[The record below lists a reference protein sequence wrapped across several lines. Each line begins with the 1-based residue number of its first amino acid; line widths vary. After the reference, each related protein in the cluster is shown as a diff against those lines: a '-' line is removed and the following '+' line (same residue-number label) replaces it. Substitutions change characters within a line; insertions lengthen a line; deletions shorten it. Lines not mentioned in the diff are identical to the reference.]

1 MRSLSAAQL
10 LEVWERGAK
19 EHPVE
24 RALTLL
30 SACCDE
36 PRSELAALSIGRRNA
51 RLLEL
56 YERLFGCDLDAFAQ
70 CPQCGERLE
79 YRLTTRELFVPAPQQ
94 ELSLVLKTEGT
105 SLRLRLPDSTDLR
118 AASDAPGLDDAR
130 RILLDRCVVETLS
143 PQPVKPK
150 ALPDSIVE
158 KIASCLA
165 QADPQAEALIDLT
178 CCACQWSWQVLLD
191 IEVFLW
197 TKISALARRLL
208 REVHVLAR
216 AYAWRE
222 HDILRMSAL
231 RRQAYLEMAGS

>member
-10 LEVWERGAK
+10 LEVWERGTK

-51 RLLEL
+51 HLLEI
-56 YERLFGCDLDAFAQ
+56 YERLFGSELEAFAQ

-79 YRLTTRELFVPAPQQ
+79 YHLTTRELSVAAPQQ
-94 ELSLVLKTEGT
+94 ELPLVLEMEET
-105 SLRLRLPDSTDLR
+105 SLRLRLPNSTDLR
-118 AASDAPGLDDAR
+118 AASEAHSPDDAR

-143 PQPVKPK
+143 PHATNPG
-150 ALPDSIVE
+150 ALPDSVVE

-165 QADPQAEALIDLT
+165 QADPQAEALIDLS

-216 AYAWRE
+216 AYAWQE
-222 HDILRMSAL
+222 HDILGMSAL